1 VRGHARENIG
11 LGRRESIMA
20 WFVYVMSP
28 IDDRWD
34 YLSTVEEIATKSAV
48 EAARGKI
55 RGYHNYGCVD
65 PDDFA
70 ADFGSAQ
77 EIAAMHGWE
86 GDFKQEARVFWLPE
100 PDNLSFVYA
109 FVWKQENNGMIFV
122 VSPHPLPWLGNP
134 SHLRSSRE

>member
-1 VRGHARENIG
+1 MHGHAREDIG

-70 ADFGSAQ
+70 ADFGSA
-77 EIAAMHGWE
+77 HHPS
-86 GDFKQEARVFWLPE
+86 VFAKGL
-100 PDNLSFVYA
+100 LTSGSGV
-109 FVWKQENNGMIFV
+109 
-122 VSPHPLPWLGNP
+122 
-134 SHLRSSRE
+134 